1 MRENSTKVFIP
12 AAALVCFGVENSSGA
27 LPCDETL
34 QKNNM
39 CDPYTLNFIEAKGE
53 QKKEDFSKKE
63 SESLYNRVASKKN
76 QVQTVQTQELQEP
89 QETIVATQTPK
100 EPAKV
105 SKKIVKNAKEVTLPK
120 IQSSEKVATKEKKN
134 VQSYTYVV
142 NKGDTLSK
150 IAKEFNIPI
159 ATLSELNNL
168 ENKTLV
174 AGQKLKI
181 PQNAKKKLYTKSFYR
196 VSEGDTLESIA
207 KRFNTTVSKLM
218 KYNALNDHTI
228 KVGQKIYLKANK
240 IAKAHK
246 ASKVKKVIKLA
257 KTKKAGGLKKLRVT
271 ATAYTS
277 HRGQT
282 DKTPFLAAWN
292 NRIRPGMKIIAVSRD
307 LIKKYGLTNGKKVR
321 IQGLP
326 GVYTVKDKMNK
337 RYKKRIDIY
346 MGVNK
351 RKALKWGK
359 KKLVI
364 MF

>member
-1 MRENSTKVFIP
+1 MREKHTKVFIP
-12 AAALVCFGVENSSGA
+12 AAALVCLGVENSSGA

-39 CDPYTLNFIEAKGE
+39 CDPYALNFIDAKE
-53 QKKEDFSKKE
+53 YQKQKE
-63 SESLYNRVASKKN
+63 SSAKDKKKLYNREASSSKKL
-76 QVQTVQTQELQEP
+76 TVAKSKALT
-89 QETIVATQTPK
+89 TIENNSTTLSKIAL
-100 EPAKV
+100 AN
-105 SKKIVKNAKEVTLPK
+105 KKIVKNAKEVTLPK
-120 IQSSEKVATKEKKN
+120 IQTNEKSLNKTKRNKE
-134 VQSYTYVV
+134 SYTYIVS
-142 NKGDTLSK
+142 KGDTLSK
-150 IAKEFNIPI
+150 IAQEFNVSIKE
-159 ATLSELNNL
+159 LKELNSL
-168 ENKTLV
+168 DNKALIE
-174 AGQKLKI
+174 GQKLKI
-181 PQNAKKKLYTKSFYR
+181 PKNNKKIINTNSFYI
-196 VSEGDTLESIA
+196 VEAGDTLENIA
-207 KRFNTTVSKLM
+207 KEFNTTVSKLM
-218 KYNALNDHTI
+218 KYNGLSDHTI
-228 KVGQKIYLKANK
+228 KVGQKLYLKAT
-240 IAKAHK
+240 
-246 ASKVKKVIKLA
+246 KVANNQRVSDFKKVL
-257 KTKKAGGLKKLRVT
+257 KAQKNQVGVRRLKVT

-277 HRGQT
+277 HPGQT

-364 MF
+364 IF